1 MAIQV
6 SSFIIPKGGNQ
17 WYILEDKFLKGGLRV
32 AATIAER
39 DAIDVDSRKAGMLVV
54 VQSDGKIYQLEASMV
69 SWREFQLGGGSP
81 VRQTIEYSTDML
93 PPSES
98 KSFALNMGRSAIVFE
113 LSVDTPC
120 IVEAFGDVSRL
131 ESNPYKFVATSDH
144 LSDDG
149 STVMTDGTILRGRR
163 YTILANLEAGNSTDI
178 YFTIT
183 NNDTVEKNI
192 NLKVQFLP
200 LESVSL

>member
-6 SSFIIPKGGNQ
+6 SSFIVPRGGNK
-17 WYILEDKFLKGGLRV
+17 WYVLEDKYIKGGLQI
-32 AATIAER
+32 ADTIADR
-39 DAIDVDSRKAGMLVV
+39 DAILEENRKAGMLVI
-54 VQSDGKIYQLEASMV
+54 VQTDNKIYQLEASLV
-69 SWREFQLGGGSP
+69 SWREFNLGGGSP
-81 VRQTIEYSTDML
+81 VRQTIEYSTDTL
-93 PPSES
+93 APEDS
-98 KSFALNMGRSAIVFE
+98 KGFSLSLGRSALIFE

-120 IVEAFGDVSRL
+120 VVEAFGDINRL
-131 ESNPYKFVATSDH
+131 ENNPYKFVATSDH
-144 LSDDG
+144 LTDDG

-163 YTILANLEAGNSTDI
+163 YTILANMEQGNSTDV

-183 NNDTVEKNI
+183 NNDVIEKNI